1 MMEQKANPKADQ
13 PFILASGSARRRE
26 LLADLLDAY
35 EVIVAEVDEL
45 AFHPHGPDALVEKN
59 ARIKALHIAAKRPR
73 SWVLGADT
81 IVSFE
86 SEVLGK
92 PVDLDEAFSMLQF
105 LSGKTHQVYTGLCLA
120 HLANDYEET
129 RVETSQVTF
138 RELDEAIITE
148 YFAAVNPLDKAGGY
162 AIQIRGE
169 LIVEKF
175 EGSRSNVIGLP
186 LEMLGAWLRELGLS

>member
-1 MMEQKANPKADQ
+1 MSEQKANPKGDQ

-26 LLADLLDAY
+26 LLADLVDDF
-35 EVIVAEVDEL
+35 EVIVAGVEEL
-45 AFHPHGPDALVEKN
+45 SSHPGGPDALVKKN
-59 ARIKALHIAAKRPR
+59 ARIKARHIAAKRPR

-81 IVSFE
+81 IVTLG

-92 PVDLDEAFSMLQF
+92 PADLDEAFSMMKF
-105 LSGKTHQVYTGLCLA
+105 LSGKTHEVYTGLCLV
-120 HLANDYEET
+120 HLANDYEEA
-129 RVETSQVTF
+129 RIEASQVTF
-138 RELDEAIITE
+138 RDLDEAIITE

-169 LIVEKF
+169 LIVERF

-186 LEMLGAWLRELGLS
+186 LEMLGAWLGELGLS